1 MKDYKLKIIDA
12 LVAEA
17 QDARIVELK
26 KIAQSVGVDRLSRQ
40 EAEEVLRAAVKQLP
54 DYKIVQIVNEKQ
66 MNNPASASLWETGAL
81 VEKTFSLE
89 DVDQ

>member
-1 MKDYKLKIIDA
+1 MKDYKLKVIDA

-26 KIAQSVGVDRLSRQ
+26 KTAQSVGVDRLTRQ
-40 EAEEVLRAAVKQLP
+40 EVEEVLRAAVKQLP
-54 DYKIVQIVNEKQ
+54 DYKIVQIVTEEQNR
-66 MNNPASASLWETGAL
+66 NPATASLWETGAL

-89 DVDQ
+89 DVEQ

>member
-1 MKDYKLKIIDA
+1 MKDYKLKVIDA

-17 QDARIVELK
+17 QSARIVELK
-26 KIAQSVGVDRLSRQ
+26 KTAQGVGIDRLTRQ

-54 DYKIVQIVNEKQ
+54 DYKIVQIVTEEQNR
-66 MNNPASASLWETGAL
+66 NPATASLWETGAL
-81 VEKTFSLE
+81 VEKTFSFE